1 MGGRQAK
8 VGRKRYKSSDAIEAD
23 GEISDA
29 TDTSCR
35 RMARKTEKH
44 RIDQVCK
51 DIRKVFPT
59 MPKQPE
65 VEMIGSNGRDMVYTR
80 IFVIRDAQES

>member
-1 MGGRQAK
+1 MSK
-8 VGRKRYKSSDAIEAD
+8 IE
-23 GEISDA
+23 I
-29 TDTSCR
+29 TV
-35 RMARKTEKH
+35 KTENQ

-51 DIRKVFPT
+51 DIRKVFPM

-80 IFVIRDAQES
+80 IFVIRDAEKGQNT